1 MLVVKYDKTPIECTI
16 DDAGFENLTALR
28 GFAALGVL
36 IFHCDLFLKPIVD
49 QTLTMMIGNGWL
61 LVDFFFILSGF
72 ILSHAYK
79 DIFKGTITRSD
90 YIWFVSRR
98 FARIFPLHCVVLLL
112 TYIIVLAMI
121 DSAAGLSHFMQQML
135 DLGTFPA
142 VLLLLNSLNLHAT
155 PPLNTST
162 WSLSAEWC
170 TYLLFPLLAHL
181 TWKFVNLPIVKSVLL
196 FVFIFIMTYVFL
208 YIGGYD
214 FESLGR
220 IEIKMTSNW
229 GFIRCLIWFTIGLVT
244 RFYASTFLDY
254 DFIRRDIF
262 LSILFIAVLSAMHF
276 DINSVFTILLFPL
289 LIFSASQNRGV
300 VSKLLGLRAFQA
312 LGKLSFAIYL
322 VHVPLIYIYWLIILQ
337 KHPDALLRVGVI
349 QSAIE
354 ISAWILCI
362 QIIVVTVLLSWFLH
376 HTIEHPCNSFIRNLS
391 GNGRRSSLS

>member
-1 MLVVKYDKTPIECTI
+1 MLVVKCDNTPVECTI
-16 DDAGFENLTALR
+16 GNTGFENLTALR

-36 IFHCDLFLKPIVD
+36 VFHCDLFLKPIVD
-49 QTLTMMIGNGWL
+49 QTVTMIIGNGWL

-79 DIFKGTITRSD
+79 ETFKGKVTRTE
-90 YIWFVSRR
+90 YVWFISRR
-98 FARIFPLHCVVLLL
+98 FARIFPLHCIVLLL
-112 TYIIVLAMI
+112 TCIIVLAMI

-170 TYLLFPLLAHL
+170 TYLLFPFLVHL
-181 TWKFVNLPIVKSVLL
+181 TWKFVNFRIVKSVLL
-196 FVFIFIMTYVFL
+196 FVFIFIVTYVFL
-208 YIGGYD
+208 YLGGCD
-214 FESLGR
+214 FESVGS

-229 GFIRCLIWFTIGLVT
+229 GFIRCLIWFTIGLTT
-244 RFYASTFLDY
+244 RFYARTFLDY
-254 DFIRRDIF
+254 DFVGGDTF
-262 LSILFIAVLSAMHF
+262 LSALFIAVLSAMHF

-300 VSKLLGLRAFQA
+300 ISKLLGLRTFQT

-362 QIIVVTVLLSWFLH
+362 QIIAVTLLLSWFLH
-376 HTIEHPCNSFIRNLS
+376 HAIEHPCNNFIRNLS